1 MDAREKLKMRHTVTV
16 GMSWFRNQQ
25 TKGISKF
32 RREMKVIGLT
42 VKIKLV
48 RNQKIKGTKSTKWK

>member
-16 GMSWFRNQQ
+16 GRSWFE
-25 TKGISKF
+25 ISKQKVLVNSWK
-32 RREMKVIGLT
+32 EMKVIGLT

-48 RNQKIKGTKSTKWK
+48 GNQKMKGTKSIKWK